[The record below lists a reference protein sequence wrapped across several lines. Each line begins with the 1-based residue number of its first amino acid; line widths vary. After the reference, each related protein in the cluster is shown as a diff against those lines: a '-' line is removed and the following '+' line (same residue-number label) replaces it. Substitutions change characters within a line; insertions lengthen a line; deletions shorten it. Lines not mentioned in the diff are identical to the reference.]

1 MIRSK
6 QRVLALA
13 DLVAP
18 LFCLVTRREA
28 NLALVSVR
36 DPAGRLS
43 KKGLNLHLIPCSM
56 IVAFSGLA
64 GSESRRESEPEG
76 LNSTATQTWSV
87 LLVCGIVSS
96 VQQLE
101 GMERD
106 FFHIP
111 PTFDGNCQTTFRIWT
126 RTFTV

>member
-56 IVAFSGLA
+56 IVAFSRLS
-64 GSESRRESEPEG
+64 GSESRRESEPDPQLSST
-76 LNSTATQTWSV
+76 LNPDHNTKLPSEPKMLRSEWMKHDKFEPYASREFDFCLD
-87 LLVCGIVSS
+87 LLV
-96 VQQLE
+96 L
-101 GMERD
+101 ERD
-106 FFHIP
+106 
-111 PTFDGNCQTTFRIWT
+111 
-126 RTFTV
+126 

>member
-28 NLALVSVR
+28 NLALVSLR
-36 DPAGRLS
+36 DPAGRPS

-56 IVAFSGLA
+56 IVAFGRLS
-64 GSESRRESEPEG
+64 GSESRGEFRSVASGVMSNASSNPSPRNSEGGFE
-76 LNSTATQTWSV
+76 LTVT
-87 LLVCGIVSS
+87 SS
-96 VQQLE
+96 
-101 GMERD
+101 
-106 FFHIP
+106 
-111 PTFDGNCQTTFRIWT
+111 
-126 RTFTV
+126 

>member
-64 GSESRRESEPEG
+64 GSESRRESEPEPQLSST
-76 LNSTATQTWSV
+76 LNPDHNTKLPSEPKMLRSEWMKHDKCEPYASREFAFCLD
-87 LLVCGIVSS
+87 LLV
-96 VQQLE
+96 L
-101 GMERD
+101 ERD
-106 FFHIP
+106 
-111 PTFDGNCQTTFRIWT
+111 
-126 RTFTV
+126 